1 MPSEVKAQDTTSL
14 ASIKTVNEA
23 ATQSRTLLA
32 EMEQAAEDAGTTLD
46 GIYQDAKDAQSSADI
61 ARTSADIAFKQLG
74 YVEDIVGVLSMIAE
88 HGQFAAAQ
96 EDEVLEN
103 RWYFEKTS
111 DGKYEVVNNLT
122 SVFHLTT
129 DTSIEAGKTYYTRS
143 GTGTEEDPYVYTA
156 VETPVQA
163 ELSTYYEKY
172 YVLVGIDEAIQNYV
186 SSHLVLLE
194 DGLWLQANDNDAKIQ
209 ISTEQ
214 GNEGVILYGSN
225 NKPLAHYGSTTVIGD
240 KDGFHI
246 EIDGQEIGF
255 YNAQTQVAYMTG
267 SSLYVENN
275 LSFGHFIFLER
286 PNGHFTLKL
295 ID

>member
-32 EMEQAAEDAGTTLD
+32 EMQQAAQDAGTTLD
-46 GIYQDAKDAQSSADI
+46 GIYQDAADAQTSADI

-74 YVEDIVGVLSMIAE
+74 FVEDIVGVLSMIAE
-88 HGQFAAAQ
+88 HGQFAPAQ

-103 RWYFEKTS
+103 RWYFEKTD
-111 DGKYEVVNNLT
+111 DGKYEVVNDPT
-122 SVFHLTT
+122 SVFHLTA
-129 DTSIEAGKTYYTRS
+129 DTTIDTEKTYYTRS
-143 GTGTEEDPYVYTA
+143 GSGTEEDPYVYTI
-156 VETPVQA
+156 VETPVA
-163 ELSTYYEKY
+163 ADLPTYYEKY

-186 SSHLVLLE
+186 SSHLVLLP
-194 DGLWLQANDNDAKIQ
+194 DGLWLQANDNASKIQ

-214 GNEGVILYGSN
+214 GSEGVIIYGAD

-246 EIDGQEIGF
+246 ELAGQEIGF

-267 SSLYVENN
+267 SSLYVENS

-286 PNGHFTLKL
+286 KNGHFTLK
-295 ID
+295 IVD